1 MAGNTGGPWGG
12 GGNSGGGGDD
22 KRGGDTG
29 GDGNNGGGGNRGGG
43 GDRPQIPE
51 IDELVKKGQ
60 EQLRVL
66 MGGGGG
72 GKKPNGSG
80 GGTGGGGGG
89 PALTRGT
96 VGLIAVGGLVMWLM
110 ASLYT
115 VRPEQQSVE
124 LFLGEFSEIGT
135 EGLNFAPW
143 PLVTAEVFD
152 VTTNRTEELGQ
163 ATSSSTSISRS
174 TSGRSSVE
182 QEGLMLTTDEN
193 IVDID
198 FQVVWNIKD
207 ARKFLFSMRDPK
219 AAVRAISESA
229 MREIIAQSELA
240 PILNRD
246 RELVA
251 DQVKELIQTTL
262 DTMETTQDEP
272 GTGINILRVNVNK
285 VDPPSDTVTVTDAQ
299 GRQTDVSVVDAFRD
313 VQAAEQERDR
323 VERQAD
329 AYANRKTAEA
339 RGESARLL
347 EAAEGYRARVV
358 NDAVGEASRFSA
370 VLTEYSAAPD
380 VTRKRLY
387 IETMEKVLGGV
398 DKIILEN
405 GVGGAGTQG
414 VVPYLPLN
422 ELRRSSGGSN

>member
-12 GGNSGGGGDD
+12 GGNKGGGDD
-22 KRGGDTG
+22 
-29 GDGNNGGGGNRGGG
+29 GGNRPDGNRGQNGGRPPQGG
-43 GDRPQIPE
+43 GDKPQIPE

-72 GKKPNGSG
+72 DRRTGGG
-80 GGTGGGGGG
+80 GGTGGPSG
-89 PALTRGT
+89 PAITGGT
-96 VGLIAVGGLVMWLM
+96 IGLGILAAVVLWGF
-110 ASLYT
+110 ASFYT
-115 VRPEQQSVE
+115 VRTEQQSIE

-152 VTTNRTEELGQ
+152 VTTNRTEELGVRR
-163 ATSSSTSISRS
+163 A
-174 TSGRSSVE
+174 GGGN
-182 QEGLMLTTDEN
+182 EGLMLTTDEN

-207 ARKFLFSMRDPK
+207 AKDFKFSLRDPD
-219 AAVRAISESA
+219 ASVRAIAEAA
-229 MREIIAQSELA
+229 MREVIAQSELA

-246 RELVA
+246 RGLVEE
-251 DQVKELIQTTL
+251 QVKELIQTTL
-262 DTMETTQDEP
+262 DNRE
-272 GTGINILRVNVNK
+272 TGINVLRVNVNK
-285 VDPPSDTVTVTDAQ
+285 VDPPSQTVVVTDPA
-299 GRQTDVSVVDAFRD
+299 GNTQTVSVVDAFRD

-329 AYANRKTAEA
+329 AYANQRTAEA

-358 NDAVGEASRFSA
+358 NDAVGEASRFEA
-370 VLTEYSAAPD
+370 VLTEYQAAPE

-387 IETMEKVLGGV
+387 IETMQKVLGDV
-398 DKIILEN
+398 DKIILES
-405 GVGGAGTQG
+405 GMGGAGGQG

-422 ELRRSSGGSN
+422 ELRRNSGQNSRGSN